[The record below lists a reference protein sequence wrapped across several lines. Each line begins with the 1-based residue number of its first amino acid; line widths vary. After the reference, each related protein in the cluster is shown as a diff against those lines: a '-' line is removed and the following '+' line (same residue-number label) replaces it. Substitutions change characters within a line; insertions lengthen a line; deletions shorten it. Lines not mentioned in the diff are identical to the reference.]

1 MFSTKLAFSR
11 KNLYVCIQYCPKTDL
26 QNYCIMERMNI
37 ILRKFKIM
45 EQELLKNVK
54 NIERFRSEY
63 LPPKIQ
69 LLLVGEAPPDAS
81 DRFFYYPNV
90 KTNDWLFI
98 AILKAFSGENAYQ
111 KYIEFRKDN
120 DVSVL
125 KTRYLNELKNRG
137 IYLMD
142 LSSFPAGKITPE
154 SQKNTFLK
162 SLEKLVK
169 NGTMDKDTPILL
181 IKKSVYEC
189 LYKVLIN
196 NEYCVLNQGVIP
208 FPSRQQKKFNELFL
222 KTLKTNEISIKI

>member
-1 MFSTKLAFSR
+1 MDCFTIMR
-11 KNLYVCIQYCPKTDL
+11 YVFLKKIDCPKTDL
-26 QNYCIMERMNI
+26 RNCCLDKMIQV
-37 ILRKFKIM
+37 ILKKFKDM
-45 EQELLKNVK
+45 EKELLENAK

-63 LPPKIQ
+63 LPEKIQ
-69 LLLVGEAPPDAS
+69 LLLVGEAPPDS
-81 DRFFYYPNV
+81 GDRFFYYPNV

-98 AILKAFSGENAYQ
+98 AILKAFSGKNAYQ

-154 SQKNTFLK
+154 SQKDTFLK

-169 NGTMDKDTPILL
+169 NGNLDKDTPIIL

-189 LYKVLIN
+189 LYMELIN
-196 NEYCVLNQGVIP
+196 KNYCVLNQGVIP
-208 FPSRQQKKFNELFL
+208 FPSCGQQTNFNEKFSE
-222 KTLKTNEISIKI
+222 TLETNEISIKI

>member
-1 MFSTKLAFSR
+1 MDWFTIVR
-11 KNLYVCIQYCPKTDL
+11 YVFLKKIYCPKTDL
-26 QNYCIMERMNI
+26 MNCCLDKMI
-37 ILRKFKIM
+37 QVILKKFKDM
-45 EQELLKNVK
+45 EKELFENAK

-63 LPPKIQ
+63 LPEKIQ

-98 AILKAFSGENAYQ
+98 AILKAFIGKNAYQ

-120 DVSVL
+120 DVSDK
-125 KTRYLNELKNRG
+125 KTRFLNELKNRG
-137 IYLMD
+137 IYLID

-154 SQKNTFLK
+154 SQKDTFLK

-169 NGTMDKDTPILL
+169 NGNMDKDTPIIL

-189 LYKVLIN
+189 LYKELITN
-196 NEYCVLNQGVIP
+196 KYCVLNQGVIP
-208 FPSRQQKKFNELFL
+208 FPSCGQQTNFNEKFL
-222 KTLKTNEISIKI
+222 DILKKNKISTVLK